1 MIGSSGGSATRI
13 SHPATRRFSNMKRAV
28 GIKRETVCVKN
39 GANGAARDK
48 EMTKKD
54 SNDFQ
59 YKLKQQDN
67 IVKDFYNNEL
77 KNKKLTDEDKRK
89 FVSDLFAGRK
99 LDADHFNKKQWVES
113 HDQNITKDV
122 WKPYKEYADKDGENV
137 MKAQL
142 AQGTISTRPH
152 PKLDPNHESTLALAP
167 HLRLQ
172 YALTEELTKKVVDDV
187 DEIERSTTAAP
198 SDAPEDNEKS
208 KQAVMTVRKAHNSFN
223 NSLIEF
229 KVELGKYEG
238 NPYHVYSYGVERRG
252 DGETGVGCVCVCG
265 GGGASL
271 VDVTTRLTESRSEQ
285 I

>member
-89 FVSDLFAGRK
+89 FVSDLLAGRK
-99 LDADHFNKKQWVES
+99 FDADHFIKKHRVES
-113 HDQNITKDV
+113 HDQNIIKDV
-122 WKPYKEYADKDGENV
+122 WKSYKEYAEKDLGRRN
-137 MKAQL
+137 
-142 AQGTISTRPH
+142 
-152 PKLDPNHESTLALAP
+152 ES
-167 HLRLQ
+167 
-172 YALTEELTKKVVDDV
+172 
-187 DEIERSTTAAP
+187 AA
-198 SDAPEDNEKS
+198 
-208 KQAVMTVRKAHNSFN
+208 R
-223 NSLIEF
+223 
-229 KVELGKYEG
+229 
-238 NPYHVYSYGVERRG
+238 
-252 DGETGVGCVCVCG
+252 
-265 GGGASL
+265 
-271 VDVTTRLTESRSEQ
+271 
-285 I
+285 